1 MSARP
6 AASLWAAA
14 IFAAGSMGLMTVA
27 QGLREPPPLPDA
39 RPRATLRGDEG
50 QEGGRRWGG
59 PGRRELSDEDV
70 QRIIAT
76 ARDIDP
82 SWGDAL
88 EQLRAQDP
96 GELSRRIGMQA
107 RRLIGLAWLRDRQP
121 ELYKARVEDF
131 RSQRETKRAVE
142 AIRAAKDAGDAAA
155 EGAAIL
161 QAREAIARQVE
172 LDIKARAFELVA
184 MDKALKDAK
193 QRLQADIEG
202 RDQRV
207 QAMLEAAQR
216 GEMPSFGRDRVLG
229 GPPPGDEW
237 GEGGGPD
244 GPRPPRSRG
253 PGGGSAGKPKS

>member
-1 MSARP
+1 MSSRRI
-6 AASLWAAA
+6 ASPWAAA
-14 IFAAGSMGLMTVA
+14 VFAAGSIGLMTVA

-39 RPRATLRGDEG
+39 RSRDMLRGDAPE
-50 QEGGRRWGG
+50 EGGRRWGG
-59 PGRRELSDEDV
+59 PGRRELSDDDV

-82 SWGDAL
+82 AWGDAL

-131 RSQRETKRAVE
+131 RSQRETRRAVE

-155 EGAAIL
+155 EAAALL

-184 MDKALKDAK
+184 MDKALKEAK
-193 QRLQADIEG
+193 QRLQADIEA

-207 QAMLEAAQR
+207 QSMLEAAQR
-216 GEMPSFGRDRVLG
+216 GEMPSLGRDRVFG
-229 GPPPGDEW
+229 GQSPG
-237 GEGGGPD
+237 GERGEEGGPD
-244 GPRPPRSRG
+244 GARPPRGRG
-253 PGGGSAGKPKS
+253 PGGSSGKPKS